1 MAKRLIL
8 LAHGAGG
15 ASNHPWM
22 DKWAKLLEPLGRVV
36 RFDYPFAQKNKALDA
51 KLKADE
57 AAKAATSSDV
67 DADEEA
73 ENGAE
78 NGNGR
83 GGRRRQGQRR
93 HQPDPL
99 KTLIQAHRD
108 AITEAKKDG
117 EKVVLIGKSMGGRVG
132 CHVSLEEGVAVD
144 GIVCLGYPLQAQ
156 GRRVRGTRDEV
167 LRELRNPVMFVQGT
181 RDRMCPI
188 RSLDAIRQ
196 DLEVP
201 NYIHVVEG
209 GDHSLIVRKTQLDE
223 AGKKQDDLDRAAV
236 DAIKAFLDKHVPV

>member
-36 RFDYPFAQKNKALDA
+36 RFDYPFAQKNKALDE
-51 KLKADE
+51 KQKAE
-57 AAKAATSSDV
+57 KAASAST
-67 DADEEA
+67 DADADADA
-73 ENGAE
+73 EAE
-78 NGNGR
+78 NGNGQ
-83 GGRRRQGQRR
+83 GRRRGGPRR

-99 KTLIQAHRD
+99 KTLIQAHRE

-117 EKVVLIGKSMGGRVG
+117 DKVVLIGKSMGGRVG

-144 GIVCLGYPLQAQ
+144 GIICLGYPLQAQ

-209 GDHSLIVRKTQLDE
+209 GDHSLIVRKSQLDE
-223 AGKKQDDLDRAAV
+223 LGKKQEDLDQAAV

>member
-15 ASNHPWM
+15 SSDHPWM
-22 DKWAKLLEPLGRVV
+22 DKWAKLLDPLGRVV
-36 RFDYPFAQKNKALDA
+36 RFDYPYARKNKAI
-51 KLKADE
+51 DE
-57 AAKAATSSDV
+57 EMKKEEEARAAKKAASGENGT
-67 DADEEA
+67 DEE
-73 ENGAE
+73 NGDE
-78 NGNGR
+78 
-83 GGRRRQGQRR
+83 RRQRRQRRQRR
-93 HQPDPL
+93 HEPDPL
-99 KTLIQAHRD
+99 KALVQAHRD
-108 AITEAKKDG
+108 AIDDAKKDG
-117 EKVVLIGKSMGGRVG
+117 EKVVLIGKSMGSRVS
-132 CHVSLEEGVAVD
+132 CHVSLEEGVKVD

-167 LRELRNPVMFVQGT
+167 LRELKSPVMFVQGT

-188 RSLDAIRQ
+188 RSLDEIRQ
-196 DLEVP
+196 DIEVP

-223 AGKKQDDLDRAAV
+223 SGRKQEDLDKAAV

>member
-15 ASNHPWM
+15 GSDHPWM
-22 DKWAKLLEPLGRVV
+22 DKWAKLLDPLGRVV
-36 RFDYPFAQKNKALDA
+36 RFDYPFARKNKELDA
-51 KLKADE
+51 KLKKEE
-57 AAKAATSSDV
+57 AAKANSED
-67 DADEEA
+67 DED
-73 ENGAE
+73 ENGDA
-78 NGNGR
+78 R
-83 GGRRRQGQRR
+83 PRRRQGQRR

-99 KTLIQAHRD
+99 KALIQAHRD
-108 AITEAKKDG
+108 AIEDARKDG
-117 EKVVLIGKSMGGRVG
+117 EKVVLIGKSMGSRVS
-132 CHVSLEEGVAVD
+132 CHVSLEDGVAVD

-167 LRELRNPVMFVQGT
+167 LRELRSPVTFVQGT

-196 DLEVP
+196 DLDVP

-223 AGKKQDDLDRAAV
+223 LGKKQEDLDRAAV

>member
-15 ASNHPWM
+15 GSDHPWM
-22 DKWAKLLEPLGRVV
+22 DKWAKLLDPLGRVV
-36 RFDYPFAQKNKALDA
+36 RFDYPFARKNKELDA
-51 KLKADE
+51 KLKKDAADQGV
-57 AAKAATSSDV
+57 S
-67 DADEEA
+67 EE
-73 ENGAE
+73 EDDHE

-83 GGRRRQGQRR
+83 GHRGQRGQRGQRR

-99 KTLIQAHRD
+99 KSLIQAHRD
-108 AITEAKKDG
+108 AIVDAKKAG
-117 EKVVLIGKSMGGRVG
+117 EKVVLIGKSMGSRVS
-132 CHVSLEEGVAVD
+132 CHVSLEDGVDVD

-167 LRELRNPVMFVQGT
+167 LRELRSPVMFVQGT

-188 RSLDAIRQ
+188 RSLDEIRQ
-196 DLEVP
+196 DLDVP

-223 AGKKQDDLDRAAV
+223 LGKKQEDLDRAAV

>member
-15 ASNHPWM
+15 GSDHPWM
-22 DKWAKLLEPLGRVV
+22 DKWAKLLDPLGRVV
-36 RFDYPFAQKNKALDA
+36 RFDYPFARKNKVLDEQQ
-51 KLKADE
+51 KKEEE
-57 AAKAATSSDV
+57 AAEAKSKAAGET
-67 DADEEA
+67 AEEVPE
-73 ENGAE
+73 ENGE
-78 NGNGR
+78 GPR
-83 GGRRRQGQRR
+83 GQRRRRQRR
-93 HQPDPL
+93 HEPDPL
-99 KTLIQAHRD
+99 KALVQAHRD
-108 AITEAKKDG
+108 AIEDARKDG
-117 EKVVLIGKSMGGRVG
+117 EKVVLIGKSMGSRVS
-132 CHVSLEEGVAVD
+132 CHVSLEDGVKID

-167 LRELRNPVMFVQGT
+167 LRELKAPVMFVQGT

-196 DLEVP
+196 DIDVP

-223 AGKKQDDLDRAAV
+223 LGKKQEDLDRAAV

>member
-15 ASNHPWM
+15 GSDHPWM

-36 RFDYPFAQKNKALDA
+36 RFDYPFARKNKELDA
-51 KLKADE
+51 KLKKEE
-57 AAKAATSSDV
+57 AAKANSEE
-67 DADEEA
+67 DED
-73 ENGAE
+73 ENGDA
-78 NGNGR
+78 R
-83 GGRRRQGQRR
+83 PRRRQGQRR

-99 KTLIQAHRD
+99 KALIQAHRD
-108 AITEAKKDG
+108 AIEDARKDG
-117 EKVVLIGKSMGGRVG
+117 EKVVLIGKSMGSRVS
-132 CHVSLEEGVAVD
+132 CHVSLEDGVAVD

-167 LRELRNPVMFVQGT
+167 LRELRSPVMFVQGT

-196 DLEVP
+196 DLDVP

-223 AGKKQDDLDRAAV
+223 LGKKQEDLDRAAV

>member
-15 ASNHPWM
+15 GSDHPWM

-36 RFDYPFAQKNKALDA
+36 RFDYPFARKNKELDA
-51 KLKADE
+51 KLK
-57 AAKAATSSDV
+57 K
-67 DADEEA
+67 DEEA
-73 ENGAE
+73 KATSDDGDAEENGH
-78 NGNGR
+78 GQ
-83 GGRRRQGQRR
+83 RRRGQRR

-99 KTLIQAHRD
+99 KALIQAHRD
-108 AITEAKKDG
+108 AIEDARKDG
-117 EKVVLIGKSMGGRVG
+117 EKVVLIGKSMGSRVS
-132 CHVSLEEGVAVD
+132 CHVSLEDGVNVD

-167 LRELRNPVMFVQGT
+167 LRELRSPVMFVQGT

-223 AGKKQDDLDRAAV
+223 LGKKQEDLDRAAV

>member
-15 ASNHPWM
+15 SSDHPWM
-22 DKWAKLLEPLGRVV
+22 DKWAKLLDPLGRVV
-36 RFDYPFAQKNKALDA
+36 RFDYPYARKNKELDA
-51 KLKADE
+51 KLKKE
-57 AAKAATSSDV
+57 
-67 DADEEA
+67 EEA
-73 ENGAE
+73 KGASAEAEDE

-83 GGRRRQGQRR
+83 PRRRQGQRR

-99 KTLIQAHRD
+99 KALIQAHRD
-108 AITEAKKDG
+108 AIEDAQKAG
-117 EKVVLIGKSMGGRVG
+117 EKVVLVGKSMGSRVS
-132 CHVSLEEGVAVD
+132 CHVSLEDGVKVD

-167 LRELRNPVMFVQGT
+167 LRELRSPVMFVQGT

-223 AGKKQDDLDRAAV
+223 QGKKQEDLDRAAV

>member
-36 RFDYPFAQKNKALDA
+36 RFDYPFARKNMELDA
-51 KLKADE
+51 KRKQDE
-57 AAKAATSSDV
+57 AASGQT
-67 DADEEA
+67 DEDD
-73 ENGAE
+73 ENE
-78 NGNGR
+78 NGNGT
-83 GGRRRQGQRR
+83 GRRRQGKGR

-117 EKVVLIGKSMGGRVG
+117 DKVVLIGKSMGGRVS
-132 CHVSLEEGVAVD
+132 CHVSLEDGVAVD

-167 LRELRNPVMFVQGT
+167 LRELRSPVMFVQGT

-209 GDHSLIVRKTQLDE
+209 GDHSLIVRKSQLDE
-223 AGKKQDDLDRAAV
+223 LGKKQEDLDRAAV

>member
-15 ASNHPWM
+15 GSDHPWM

-36 RFDYPFAQKNKALDA
+36 RFDYPFARKNKELDA
-51 KLKADE
+51 KLKTEE
-57 AAKAATSSDV
+57 AAKAPSD
-67 DADEEA
+67 DEDES
-73 ENGAE
+73 E

-83 GGRRRQGQRR
+83 GHGHRGQRGGQRR

-99 KTLIQAHRD
+99 KALIQAHRD
-108 AITEAKKDG
+108 AIEDAKKDG
-117 EKVVLIGKSMGGRVG
+117 DKVVLIGKSMGSRVS
-132 CHVSLEEGVAVD
+132 CHVSLEDGVAVD

-167 LRELRNPVMFVQGT
+167 LRELRSPVMFVQGT

-196 DLEVP
+196 DLDVP

-223 AGKKQDDLDRAAV
+223 LGKKQEDLDRAAV

>member
-15 ASNHPWM
+15 GSDHPWM
-22 DKWAKLLEPLGRVV
+22 DKWAKLLDPLGRVV
-36 RFDYPFAQKNKALDA
+36 RFDYPFARKNKELDA
-51 KLKADE
+51 KLKKE
-57 AAKAATSSDV
+57 
-67 DADEEA
+67 EEA
-73 ENGAE
+73 KGKSADDDASEDENE

-83 GGRRRQGQRR
+83 GRRGQRGQKRR

-99 KTLIQAHRD
+99 KALIQAHRD
-108 AITEAKKDG
+108 AIEDAKKSG
-117 EKVVLIGKSMGGRVG
+117 EKVVLVGKSMGSRVS
-132 CHVSLEEGVAVD
+132 CHVSLEDGVAVD

-156 GRRVRGTRDEV
+156 GRRVKGTRDEV
-167 LRELRNPVMFVQGT
+167 LRELRSPVMFVQGT

-223 AGKKQDDLDRAAV
+223 AGKKQEDLDRAAV

>member
-15 ASNHPWM
+15 GSDHPWM

-36 RFDYPFAQKNKALDA
+36 RFDYPFARKNKQLDA
-51 KLKADE
+51 KTKEDAAAKGEASEEDE
-57 AAKAATSSDV
+57 A
-67 DADEEA
+67 
-73 ENGAE
+73 AE
-78 NGNGR
+78 NGNGH
-83 GGRRRQGQRR
+83 GRRRQGQKR

-99 KTLIQAHRD
+99 KALIQAHRD
-108 AITEAKKDG
+108 AIEDAKKDG
-117 EKVVLIGKSMGGRVG
+117 DKVVLIGKSMGGRVS
-132 CHVSLEEGVAVD
+132 CHVSLEDGVAVD

-167 LRELRNPVMFVQGT
+167 LRELRSPVMFVQGT

-223 AGKKQDDLDRAAV
+223 LGKKQEDLDRAAV

>member
-15 ASNHPWM
+15 GSDHPWM
-22 DKWAKLLEPLGRVV
+22 DKWAKLLDPLGRVV
-36 RFDYPFAQKNKALDA
+36 RFDYPFARKNKELDA
-51 KLKADE
+51 KQKKDAADKG
-57 AAKAATSSDV
+57 ASD
-67 DADEEA
+67 DDGEE
-73 ENGAE
+73 E
-78 NGNGR
+78 NGNGQ
-83 GGRRRQGQRR
+83 GRRGQRGQR
-93 HQPDPL
+93 GRNQPDPL
-99 KTLIQAHRD
+99 KELIQAHRE
-108 AITEAKKDG
+108 AIEDAKKDG
-117 EKVVLIGKSMGGRVG
+117 DKVVLIGKSMGSRVS
-132 CHVSLEEGVAVD
+132 CHVSLEDGVTVD

-167 LRELRNPVMFVQGT
+167 LRELRSPVMFVQGT

-223 AGKKQDDLDRAAV
+223 LGKKQEDLDRAAV

>member
-1 MAKRLIL
+1 
-8 LAHGAGG
+8 
-15 ASNHPWM
+15 M
-22 DKWAKLLEPLGRVV
+22 DKWAKLLDPLGRVV
-36 RFDYPFAQKNKALDA
+36 RFDYPFARKNKELDA
-51 KLKADE
+51 KLKKEE
-57 AAKAATSSDV
+57 AAKANSED
-67 DADEEA
+67 DED
-73 ENGAE
+73 ENGDA
-78 NGNGR
+78 R
-83 GGRRRQGQRR
+83 PRRRQGQRR

-99 KTLIQAHRD
+99 KALIQAHRD
-108 AITEAKKDG
+108 AIEDARKDG
-117 EKVVLIGKSMGGRVG
+117 EKVVLIGKSMGSRVS
-132 CHVSLEEGVAVD
+132 CHVSLEDGVAVD

-167 LRELRNPVMFVQGT
+167 LRELRSPVMFVQGT

-196 DLEVP
+196 DLDVP

-223 AGKKQDDLDRAAV
+223 LGKKQEDLDRAAV

>member
-51 KLKADE
+51 KLKAEE
-57 AAKAATSSDV
+57 AAKEPSD
-67 DADEEA
+67 DDEEA
-73 ENGAE
+73 ENG
-78 NGNGR
+78 NGH

-117 EKVVLIGKSMGGRVG
+117 DKVVLIGKSMGSRVS
-132 CHVSLEEGVAVD
+132 CHVSLEDGVAVD

-167 LRELRNPVMFVQGT
+167 LRELRSPVMFVQGT

-201 NYIHVVEG
+201 NYIHVVDG

-223 AGKKQDDLDRAAV
+223 LGKNQDDLDRAAV